1 MKIAKLLPL
10 LALVAGLTFTGCK
23 PKDADIK
30 ANIEKSLKESPSTAG
45 VMVMVNEGVATLSGE
60 VPDAATQSGLDA
72 KISGMKG
79 VKSVQN
85 NTMLPVAAT
94 AAPVQVTADDP
105 LSAAVTDATKDFP
118 GVTAMVN
125 DGVITVTG
133 EITAARWKALK
144 MSLDGLKP
152 KRVDGSGLT
161 IK

>member
-30 ANIEKSLKESPSTAG
+30 ANIEKSLKESPATAA

-60 VPDAATQSGLDA
+60 VPDVATQSSLDSKVA
-72 KISGMKG
+72 GIKG

-85 NTMLPVAAT
+85 NTMLPAAA
-94 AAPVQVTADDP
+94 AAPVQITADDP
-105 LSAAVTDATKDFP
+105 LTSSVADATKDYP
-118 GVTAMVN
+118 GVSTTVN

-152 KRVDGSGLT
+152 RRVDATGLT

>member
-10 LALVAGLTFTGCK
+10 LALVAGLTFSGCK

-30 ANIEKSLKESPSTAG
+30 ANIEKSLKESPSTSG

-60 VPDAATQSGLDA
+60 VPDAATKTALDA
-72 KISGMKG
+72 KVAAIKG

-85 NTMLPVAAT
+85 NTNLPAAT
-94 AAPVQVTADDP
+94 SAPVQVTADDP
-105 LSAAVTDATKDFP
+105 LTSAVTDATKDYP
-118 GVTAMVN
+118 GVNTTVN

-133 EITAARWKALK
+133 ELTAARWKALK
-144 MSLDGLKP
+144 MSLDALKP
-152 KRVDGSGLT
+152 KRVDATGLT

>member
-30 ANIEKSLKESPSTAG
+30 ANIEKSLKESPATAA

-60 VPDAATQSGLDA
+60 VPDAATQSSLDSKVA
-72 KISGMKG
+72 GIKG

-85 NTMLPVAAT
+85 NTMLPAAA
-94 AAPVQVTADDP
+94 AAPVQITADDP
-105 LSAAVTDATKDFP
+105 LTSSVADATKDYP
-118 GVTAMVN
+118 GVSTTVN

-152 KRVDGSGLT
+152 RRVDATGLT

>member
-30 ANIEKSLKESPSTAG
+30 ANIEKSLKESPSTSG

-60 VPDAATQSGLDA
+60 VPDAATQSGLDT
-72 KISGMKG
+72 KVGGIKG

-85 NTMLPVAAT
+85 NTNLPAVS

-105 LSAAVTDATKDFP
+105 LKASVADATKDYP
-118 GVTAMVN
+118 GVSTTVN

-133 EITAARWKALK
+133 ELNAERWKALK
-144 MSLDGLKP
+144 MSLDALKP
-152 KRVDGSGLT
+152 RRVDATGLT